1 MIELKNVQKNYGA
14 YHLEMSMKIPDGR
27 ITGLVGKNGAG
38 KSTVIK
44 LILGLTKPDAGSICV
59 LDGSKEALTPEKKQ
73 QIGVSMAEAGF
84 SSQLNMNDIE
94 HILAKMYPTFERQ
107 YFKQKCQELG
117 IPANKKIQE
126 FSTGMEAK
134 LRVLTAMTH
143 KAKLLILDEPTAG
156 LDIEA
161 RNEILDMLRE
171 YVAADEER
179 TVLITS
185 HISSDLESLCD
196 DIYLIHDGK
205 MVLHDDTD
213 IITEQYGV
221 LKVNEQQY
229 RELDKDFILST
240 KKENFG
246 YECFVSDKNFYRENY
261 PEIVVENGGIDEL
274 ILMMTGGKRAW
285 QD

>member
-1 MIELKNVQKNYGA
+1 MIEMKNVQKSYGA
-14 YHLEMSMKIPDGR
+14 YHLDLSMEIPDGR

-44 LILGLTKPDAGSICV
+44 LLLGLVKPDAGSIFV
-59 LDGSKEALTPEKKQ
+59 LDKSEETLTPEKKQ

-84 SSQLNMNDIE
+84 SSQLNINDIE
-94 HILAKMYPTFERQ
+94 HILAKMYPKFERS
-107 YFKQKCQELG
+107 YFKQKCQELAL
-117 IPANKKIQE
+117 PTNKRIQE
-126 FSTGMEAK
+126 FSTGMKAK

-171 YVAADEER
+171 YVMADEER

-185 HISSDLESLCD
+185 HISSDLENLCD
-196 DIYLIHDGK
+196 DIYMIHDGK
-205 MVLHDDTD
+205 IILHEDTD

-221 LKVNEQQY
+221 LKVKEQQY

-240 KKENFG
+240 KKENYG
-246 YECFVSDKNFYRENY
+246 YACFVSDKNFYKENY

-274 ILMMTGGKRAW
+274 ILMMTGGKREW